1 MFSRYSVLSLL
12 RTHRCRRHLPAI
24 RGLVQCYQRLDTY
37 STRPVRRGI
46 TDMYKR
52 WRRQW
57 IRQTESSKRPHEAIV
72 LGRGGRLIRIRDGH
86 IDEQFV
92 QNTVYLLAVQSPFNS
107 LNRIVFLC
115 VYLFSYNWTHPL
127 ILHFF
132 SIFSSSFFL
141 ACLPVLSGYSNRFHR
156 LLWAV
161 CAYTACLVS

>member
-1 MFSRYSVLSLL
+1 MSSRYSVLSLL
-12 RTHRCRRHLPAI
+12 RTHRCRTHLPAI
-24 RGLVQCYQRLDTY
+24 RALVQCCQRLDIC

-46 TDMYKR
+46 TDMYTR
-52 WRRQW
+52 WRRRWTQRAEW
-57 IRQTESSKRPHEAIV
+57 SKRLRETKV
-72 LGRGGRLIRIRDGH
+72 RGRKGRLIRIRGGH

-107 LNRIVFLC
+107 WNRIVILC

-132 SIFSSSFFL
+132 YFSSSFFL